1 MNINSEH
8 TEGIANELKKPS
20 IEETDKIKE
29 KQEMVAKIKK
39 ICKGYNYFY
48 KHSKSKM
55 KEFKSELKQFNEN
68 LKDIKKTVNIEF
80 SLESLQKTYNLINE
94 NYRRYY
100 LILRIIKKAKDYS
113 KLIKDKE
120 KEIKNYKI
128 SRIQLKQIEKQLDE
142 FLQFTSNMNLHN
154 QINNNKLDDIL
165 MEMEKFGHSLV
176 STIENVISECKE
188 QTAEELAE
196 KNENEELYKAMKRF
210 VVIYGL
216 FGKK

>member
-1 MNINSEH
+1 
-8 TEGIANELKKPS
+8 
-20 IEETDKIKE
+20 
-29 KQEMVAKIKK
+29 
-39 ICKGYNYFY
+39 
-48 KHSKSKM
+48 M

-176 STIENVISECKE
+176 STIENAISECKE

-210 VVIYGL
+210 IVIYGL

>member
-1 MNINSEH
+1 
-8 TEGIANELKKPS
+8 
-20 IEETDKIKE
+20 
-29 KQEMVAKIKK
+29 
-39 ICKGYNYFY
+39 
-48 KHSKSKM
+48 M

-176 STIENVISECKE
+176 STIENVISE
-188 QTAEELAE
+188 
-196 KNENEELYKAMKRF
+196 
-210 VVIYGL
+210 
-216 FGKK
+216 

>member
-1 MNINSEH
+1 
-8 TEGIANELKKPS
+8 
-20 IEETDKIKE
+20 
-29 KQEMVAKIKK
+29 
-39 ICKGYNYFY
+39 
-48 KHSKSKM
+48 M

-128 SRIQLKQIEKQLDE
+128 S
-142 FLQFTSNMNLHN
+142 
-154 QINNNKLDDIL
+154 
-165 MEMEKFGHSLV
+165 
-176 STIENVISECKE
+176 
-188 QTAEELAE
+188 
-196 KNENEELYKAMKRF
+196 
-210 VVIYGL
+210 
-216 FGKK
+216 